1 MSQTPNFRAFGQSH
15 ESWAT
20 LEGVLSTPPNDG
32 GAGNYWDYASFEE
45 AAIRTVGNDAEMP
58 RRGILM
64 NGIVKSGGNDFH
76 GSVYWGQTN
85 DRFQSKNVDDA
96 LRALAWSAQT
106 SLTRA
111 GMSAAS

>member
-45 AAIRTVGNDAEMP
+45 AAGGGDAPEEMIAFNFGKIAVEYTP
-58 RRGILM
+58 
-64 NGIVKSGGNDFH
+64 
-76 GSVYWGQTN
+76 
-85 DRFQSKNVDDA
+85 QSPAGAPGAVIKAGWDLTKN
-96 LRALAWSAQT
+96 LKI
-106 SLTRA
+106 
-111 GMSAAS
+111 